1 LKNDIKKLSLVQAK
15 ESFLFNIYFRSLMNI
30 NTKNAIVPKVTT
42 EPTIINIAAI
52 LPISGDATSFG
63 LPD

>member
-1 LKNDIKKLSLVQAK
+1 
-15 ESFLFNIYFRSLMNI
+15 MNI